1 MRNVVRPEKGQE
13 VEINHRPAFSTT
25 EGFNAKKVTVC
36 DVLAEQFTVDVDGI
50 IRFCFYKDYGDTWRY
65 SDG

>member
-1 MRNVVRPEKGQE
+1 MRNVVRPEEGQE
-13 VEINHRPAFSTT
+13 IEINHRPVFSTT

-36 DVLAEQFTVDVDGI
+36 DVLAEQFTVEVDGI
-50 IRFCFYKDYGDTWRY
+50 TRFYFIKDYGNSWRY